1 MRVVSWG
8 RLQAYAT
15 CGLRLG
21 AWYPVS
27 ALTAREAHVQLRGRL
42 LIVPRSLLELRAAP
56 PQAWTV
62 VPPGVDSTRPLAGR
76 RDGYVVCPSCRHREA
91 TPELRVPTLRCA
103 RLQRRVH
110 RRVGR
115 AIPAHAAR
123 PARGWRVGRGGG
135 HGRIPRPP
143 TPSTY
148 LTLSGPPYD
157 PTSCSDRSPRAPRA
171 SQRRAPRGAVSRHVS
186 RAPLHSAASHPDPP
200 NWWRTARRH

>member
-103 RLQRRVH
+103 RCNAAFTVAWDEPYPPTQRGRREAGVSAGAGGTPASRDLPLPPRTSLSPDRRMTRRRV
-110 RRVGR
+110 
-115 AIPAHAAR
+115 
-123 PARGWRVGRGGG
+123 
-135 HGRIPRPP
+135 P
-143 TPSTY
+143 T
-148 LTLSGPPYD
+148 
-157 PTSCSDRSPRAPRA
+157 DR
-171 SQRRAPRGAVSRHVS
+171 
-186 RAPLHSAASHPDPP
+186 
-200 NWWRTARRH
+200 